1 MVHGKERVWY
11 PDALGVC
18 VVVVGSLAL
27 PLDSPFTSHKI

>member
-18 VVVVGSLAL
+18 VVVVLAEEK
-27 PLDSPFTSHKI
+27 PFTNEIA